1 MPDGYASLEFTQ
13 EFITD
18 LTRKRWQSIELAAII
33 KCLGLLDEDDRH
45 PSLRIHALV
54 GDRDGTWTAYVNRS
68 IRLTFERLA
77 GGRRRM
83 LSLSRHYDD

>member
-1 MPDGYASLEFTQ
+1 MPDGYTSLEFTE
-13 EFITD
+13 EFVND
-18 LTRKRWQSIELAAII
+18 LTRKRWQSAELAAVI
-33 KCLGLLDEDDRH
+33 KCLRLLDEDDRH

-54 GDRDGTWTAYVNRS
+54 GDQDGIWTAYVNRS

-77 GGRRRM
+77 GGRRRV